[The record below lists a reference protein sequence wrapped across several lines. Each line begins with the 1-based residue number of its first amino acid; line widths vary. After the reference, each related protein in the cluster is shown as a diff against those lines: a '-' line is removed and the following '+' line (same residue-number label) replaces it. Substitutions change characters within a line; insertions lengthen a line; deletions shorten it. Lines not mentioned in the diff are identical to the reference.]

1 MARAGARREVD
12 EGSRRLLEALTR
24 EWGRSATRR
33 LPPEFVGHMRAA
45 AREVFLAVAALCDSV
60 LKAAETRTAEAR
72 RRVERIAVTPAP
84 PSRRRAPSKRRG

>member
-1 MARAGARREVD
+1 
-12 EGSRRLLEALTR
+12 
-24 EWGRSATRR
+24 
-33 LPPEFVGHMRAA
+33 MRAA

-72 RRVERIAVTPAP
+72 RRVERITVTPAA